1 MTSLHI
7 ARTEW
12 KRVTSSRLF
21 RAGIIV
27 VALIP
32 LLYGALYLWAFWDP
46 YGNLD
51 QIPVAIVNLDEPHEA
66 DGSTLQAGMDLTTE
80 LLDGETLGWVATSA
94 SEASDGLADG
104 TYYAVLTIPAD
115 FSAHLATADTTEP
128 LTAHLEVEEREYAS
142 MIGAQIEDRVFAEVR
157 TAASESTTRSYLDSI
172 LLGFSDM
179 RGSLTEA
186 SLGAD
191 ELATGIARAAD
202 GASQLADGATSAASG
217 SADLSAGLD
226 QLAAGMATADAGA
239 ASLAAGASTLDG
251 GLASADTG
259 AQTLAG
265 ATRQIA
271 DGASQ
276 LSAGVGS
283 LAAGASQTAAGASA
297 TAGYLDAY
305 AATHP
310 EALADASF
318 ATALAAAHQTSAGA
332 ATLAAGLGSAASS
345 AQTLATG
352 AAQAASGSSSLAAGI
367 ATARAGSTR
376 LASGA
381 RELAA
386 GTGALA
392 SGASGAA
399 DGARELTTG
408 LGSLRDGAGNLA
420 TGLAPAVSG
429 SRELADGISV
439 GAAELPDFTDEERA
453 ANAAMMASPIELD
466 SAALGAVPNYGTGFS
481 PYFIPLALWVGALIA
496 YFLLAPLPERGVREG
511 KNPLAAALG
520 GFWPAAT
527 LGVVQAVILVLVLQM
542 ALGLEAAA
550 TPALYLFAV
559 LCALAFVAV
568 LQALNAL
575 FGIVGKL
582 LAIVVLMLQLT
593 SAAGTFPIEM
603 LPGFFRTISP
613 YLPMTYAVDGLRQA
627 ISSGNMSVL
636 AHDACVLGLFAVGSL
651 LLTSVAAVL
660 ARGWSSERLR
670 PALQL

>member
-21 RAGIIV
+21 RAGIVV

-46 YGNLD
+46 YANLD
-51 QIPVAIVNLDEPHEA
+51 QIPVAIVNLDEPHEV
-66 DGSTLQAGMDLTTE
+66 DGTTLQAGTDLTEE

-94 SEASDGLADG
+94 DEASDGLADG

-115 FSAHLATADTTEP
+115 FSAHLGTADSAEP
-128 LTAHLEVEEREYAS
+128 MTAHLAVEQREYAS

-186 SLGAD
+186 SLGAN
-191 ELATGIARAAD
+191 ELSAGIAKAAS
-202 GASQLADGATSAASG
+202 GAAQLADGATSAASG
-217 SADLSAGLD
+217 SAELSAGLN
-226 QLAAGMATADAGA
+226 QLATGAASADAGA

-259 AQTLAG
+259 AQSLAG

-276 LSAGVGS
+276 LSTGVGA
-283 LAAGASQTAAGASA
+283 LAQGASQAATGASA
-297 TAGYLDAY
+297 TVGYLNAY
-305 AATHP
+305 VAAHP
-310 EALADASF
+310 EALTDVNF
-318 ATALAAAHQTSAGA
+318 ATAFGAAQQTSGGVS
-332 ATLAAGLGSAASS
+332 TLAAGLGSASTS
-345 AQTLATG
+345 AQSLATG
-352 AAQAASGSSSLAAGI
+352 ASQAASGSSSLAAGI
-367 ATARAGSTR
+367 ASAHAGSSR

-381 RELAA
+381 QQLAA

-392 SGASGAA
+392 SGASDAA
-399 DGARELTTG
+399 GGARELSTG
-408 LGSLRDGAGNLA
+408 LDSLRDGAGELA
-420 TGLAPAVSG
+420 TGLTPAVSG
-429 SRELADGISV
+429 SRELADGISAGV
-439 GAAELPDFTDEERA
+439 AELPDLTDEQRT

-466 SAALGAVPNYGTGFS
+466 SAAIGEVPNYGTGFS

-496 YFLLAPLPERGVREG
+496 YFLLAPLPEKGVREG

-520 GFWPAAT
+520 GYWPAAT
-527 LGVVQAVILVLVLQM
+527 LGVVQAVILVFVLQT
-542 ALGLEAAA
+542 ALGLEATA

-568 LQALNAL
+568 LQALNAM

-603 LPGFFRTISP
+603 LPGFFRAISP

-627 ISSGNMSVL
+627 ISSGKMSVL
-636 AHDACVLGLFAVGSL
+636 AHDAWMLGFFVIGSL
-651 LLTSVAAVL
+651 LLTSVAAVR
-660 ARGWSSERLR
+660 ARSWDPARLK
-670 PALQL
+670 PALEL